1 MAGVALAAVVGLTA
15 CGADPACAAPL
26 AAGAGLV
33 AAVSGKATFY
43 DSAGMGNCMFEAPA
57 DRLFVALGNAA
68 YDDAAACGGYLD
80 VTGPKGKVRVKVT
93 DRCPECQ
100 PGHIDLSREA
110 FTRIADPVRGIVP
123 ITYRPVVNRPGGRR
137 ADLPDQGG
145 RLAVLVRR
153 PGRQPRQPAAVGRGE
168 GAGWDLAADGTAGLQ
183 LLARRQRPRPRPV
196 RRADHRRPRSHGDRH
211 RHRHA
216 ARRRPADLG
225 PAGWRRRGATRAH
238 PDGGR
243 AHEEADAPPEA
254 VRQPAGIG
262 DRRAGRRRY
271 RGFRG
276 QNGQLRLVSRRHTG
290 R

>member
-1 MAGVALAAVVGLTA
+1 MRRFGPGMAGVALAAVVGLTA
-15 CGADPACAAPL
+15 CGADPACAAPP

-123 ITYRPVVNRPGGRR
+123 ITYRPVTGPAVGALTFRIKEGASRYWFAVRVDNHGNPLRSVEAKAPGGTWRQTVRQDYNYWLVDSGLGPGPYAVRITDVRGRTATATGIDMRPGVVQRTS
-137 ADLPDQGG
+137 A
-145 RLAVLVRR
+145 RL
-153 PGRQPRQPAAVGRGE
+153 G
-168 GAGWDLAADGTAGLQ
+168 GAGAAPPAPTRTAAAPTKKPTPRPKPSASRPASATAAPGAADTAGLG
-183 LLARRQRPRPRPV
+183 V
-196 RRADHRRPRSHGDRH
+196 RTDSCA
-211 RHRHA
+211 
-216 ARRRPADLG
+216 
-225 PAGWRRRGATRAH
+225 
-238 PDGGR
+238 
-243 AHEEADAPPEA
+243 
-254 VRQPAGIG
+254 
-262 DRRAGRRRY
+262 
-271 RGFRG
+271 
-276 QNGQLRLVSRRHTG
+276 
-290 R
+290 